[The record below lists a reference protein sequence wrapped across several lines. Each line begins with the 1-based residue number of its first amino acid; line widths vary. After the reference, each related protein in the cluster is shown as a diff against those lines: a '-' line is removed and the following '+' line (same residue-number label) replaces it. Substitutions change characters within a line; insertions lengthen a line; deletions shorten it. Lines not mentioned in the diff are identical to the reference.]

1 MYLPARGLGPAIG
14 GRCRRVVG
22 ASALRP
28 CGNFPGRAMIALQD
42 INRAEILIEVTE
54 AFARYEAALVGNNVA
69 ILDDLFWDSPF
80 TLRYGTGENLYGIE
94 AIRAFRQ
101 ARNPTGLARSLHNT
115 VITTFGPD
123 FATANT
129 EFQRGGQPAGRQS
142 QTWVRMAQG
151 WRVVAAHVSFA
162 KEP

>member
-1 MYLPARGLGPAIG
+1 
-14 GRCRRVVG
+14 
-22 ASALRP
+22 
-28 CGNFPGRAMIALQD
+28 MIAAQD
-42 INRAEILIEVTE
+42 INRPEVLAELAAV
-54 AFARYEAALVGNNVA
+54 FQRYEAALGANA
-69 ILDDLFWDSPF
+69 IDVLNELFWDSSF

-115 VITTFGPD
+115 VITAFGPD
-123 FATANT
+123 VATANT
-129 EFQRGGQPAGRQS
+129 EFQRAGQPAGRQS